1 MNPGN
6 IFHCMSF
13 LLIDRPEPPQ
23 EVEISSCG
31 PKRVELIWRDGW
43 DGGEPIKEYLI
54 QYNTSDNAFYW
65 NSADEEVEYLDMSSK
80 TAFISL
86 SPWGWYSFR
95 VLAKNSLGY
104 SDPSKPTK
112 KECNT
117 PPERPTSNPVNVR
130 TKTDKEGKL
139 IITWDVSLWGEGG
152 GWDVSL
158 WGEGGGKLL
167 GMLPLVSF
175 FSVMDKVP

>member
-1 MNPGN
+1 
-6 IFHCMSF
+6 MSF

-158 WGEGGGKLL
+158 WGEGGGKLP

-175 FSVMDKVP
+175 CSVMDKVP

>member
-1 MNPGN
+1 
-6 IFHCMSF
+6 MSF

-139 IITWDVSLWGEGG
+139 IITWDVSL
-152 GWDVSL
+152 S
-158 WGEGGGKLL
+158 GEGGGKLL
-167 GMLPLVSF
+167 GMFPLVSE
-175 FSVMDKVP
+175 SVFLFCHGGKRVP